1 MKRLLLA
8 AVTGLSLSLAT
19 TSVSAQTTDSSEP
32 SAEQLEAIG
41 NLLGDMFGSA
51 EPLSPDEEAR
61 LGAAMQVVTKLFPE
75 GTYAKMMEETM
86 APMLDGMMGG
96 LGGSPAIALSGLT
109 GLDPFTL
116 SEVGDDKL
124 VAALALLD
132 PAASERNAA
141 LGEAMF
147 GLISEVVIEIEPSY
161 RTGLARAYAVRFT
174 EAELTD
180 LAAYFSTPVGEK
192 YAAESFLIFADPQVM
207 ASMNEMMPAMMQ
219 RMPAMMEMMTTAG
232 AEFPEGRSF
241 SQLDAGERTQLAQ
254 LLGVS
259 EDELAASEPAPATAE
274 NLQLQ

>member
-8 AVTGLSLSLAT
+8 AATGLSLSLAS
-19 TSVSAQTTDSSEP
+19 TSVSAQTTDSGEP
-32 SAEQLEAIG
+32 SADQLEAIG
-41 NLLGDMFGSA
+41 NLFGDMFGSA
-51 EPLSPDEEAR
+51 EPLSPEEEAR

-86 APMLDGMMGG
+86 APMLEGMMGG

-116 SEVGDDKL
+116 SEVDEDKL
-124 VAALALLD
+124 SAALKLLD
-132 PAASERNAA
+132 PAATERNAA

-147 GLISEVVIEIEPSY
+147 NLISEVVIEIEPSY
-161 RTGLARAYAVRFT
+161 RAGLARAYAVRFT

-192 YAAESFLIFADPQVM
+192 YAGESFLIFADPQVM
-207 ASMNEMMPAMMQ
+207 SSMNEVMPAMMQ
-219 RMPAMMEMMTTAG
+219 RMPEMMGMMSEATAD
-232 AEFPEGRSF
+232 FPQGRRV
-241 SQLDAGERTQLAQ
+241 SQLDADERAQLAE

-259 EDELAASEPAPATAE
+259 IDQLVEAEPATDAPG
-274 NLQLQ
+274 